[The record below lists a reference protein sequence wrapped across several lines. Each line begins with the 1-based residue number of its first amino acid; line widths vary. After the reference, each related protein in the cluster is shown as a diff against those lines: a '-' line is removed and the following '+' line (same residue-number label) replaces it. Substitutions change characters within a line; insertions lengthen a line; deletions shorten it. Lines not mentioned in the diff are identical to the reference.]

1 VRTDGDDE
9 CSITILLRS
18 AILIASDAL
27 IIVTSPPKVIWEECV
42 ANPTSENALVPLRV
56 LDVVYTMRNEALQ
69 SVTGRYG
76 SVMELF
82 RNVTEPLRKISIL
95 PITN

>member
-27 IIVTSPPKVIWEECV
+27 IIQT
-42 ANPTSENALVPLRV
+42 L
-56 LDVVYTMRNEALQ
+56 
-69 SVTGRYG
+69 
-76 SVMELF
+76 
-82 RNVTEPLRKISIL
+82 
-95 PITN
+95 

>member
-27 IIVTSPPKVIWEECV
+27 I
-42 ANPTSENALVPLRV
+42 
-56 LDVVYTMRNEALQ
+56 
-69 SVTGRYG
+69 
-76 SVMELF
+76 MEGKRRRQRTVGGPSLM
-82 RNVTEPLRKISIL
+82 T
-95 PITN
+95 

>member
-27 IIVTSPPKVIWEECV
+27 IIFGDGRKDHVTV
-42 ANPTSENALVPLRV
+42 ARH
-56 LDVVYTMRNEALQ
+56 
-69 SVTGRYG
+69 G
-76 SVMELF
+76 
-82 RNVTEPLRKISIL
+82 
-95 PITN
+95 

>member
-27 IIVTSPPKVIWEECV
+27 IIVS
-42 ANPTSENALVPLRV
+42 
-56 LDVVYTMRNEALQ
+56 
-69 SVTGRYG
+69 
-76 SVMELF
+76 
-82 RNVTEPLRKISIL
+82 
-95 PITN
+95 

>member
-27 IIVTSPPKVIWEECV
+27 IMKIDLSVAVMSLFFLLEHCSHCICIFSQRIVQQV
-42 ANPTSENALVPLRV
+42 
-56 LDVVYTMRNEALQ
+56 
-69 SVTGRYG
+69 G
-76 SVMELF
+76 
-82 RNVTEPLRKISIL
+82 
-95 PITN
+95 